1 MTSCKW
7 RYFTHNHTSTS
18 WLGYRFSLGSPKSI
32 KIHPLGTMNAY
43 THFRANPLCRYLTG
57 YTKTLTWWW
66 HNRKLLGNGKV
77 IRIHPL
83 ETMDIW
89 TKFHGHP
96 LSRGRKI
103 MHIMYTWSGNART
116 RTHTHTLPFCQIRAA
131 NRGRCQRSEGSMTTV
146 LLHHPVCFRTGAFE
160 AGRKACRCGNQI
172 AGA

>member
-7 RYFTHNHTSTS
+7 RYFTHNHTSAS

-103 MHIMYTWSGNART
+103 THIMYTWSGNART
-116 RTHTHTLPFCQIRAA
+116 HTHTHSLSAKSELRTEVDVRGQRDQWPQSCSIIPSASGPVRLKQAGRRAA
-131 NRGRCQRSEGSMTTV
+131 AVTR
-146 LLHHPVCFRTGAFE
+146 
-160 AGRKACRCGNQI
+160 
-172 AGA
+172 

>member
-7 RYFTHNHTSTS
+7 RCFTHNHTSTS

-116 RTHTHTLPFCQIRAA
+116 HTHTPFLPNQSCE
-131 NRGRCQRSEGSMTTV
+131 QRSMSEVRGINDHSPAPSSRLLPDRCVWSRQEGV
-146 LLHHPVCFRTGAFE
+146 PLR
-160 AGRKACRCGNQI
+160 
-172 AGA
+172 